1 MDLKRLFGDLLEEIF
16 LWKDRYG
23 DVFYVEI
30 GKNKYIFRIL
40 LRGEYLKIRDLQDH
54 GLMDISDVL
63 LGMCLLYPKYD
74 KREFDNRLAGEID
87 YVVRNIIELSGFS
100 KTDGMLEDIEEERR
114 KIESLD
120 NQILLLI
127 CKAFPHLTPQ
137 DLDKMNYNSIL
148 RYLTL
153 AEAILDVKLSIDKSQ
168 NQNKIDFEKDNVKL
182 KGGKT
187 PPLKKHKRG
196 DIG

>member
-23 DVFYVEI
+23 DVFYAEF
-30 GKNKYIFRIL
+30 GKNRYIFRIL
-40 LRGEYLKIRDLQDH
+40 LRSEYLKIRDLQEH
-54 GLMDISDVL
+54 GLTDISDIL
-63 LGMCLLYPKYD
+63 LKMCLLYPKYD
-74 KREFDNRLAGEID
+74 KEELDDRLAGEID
-87 YVVRNIIELSGFS
+87 CVVRHIIELSGFS
-100 KTDGMLEDIEEERR
+100 KTDGMLGDLEVERK

-127 CKAFPHLTPQ
+127 CKAFPHLTPK

-153 AEAILDVKLSIDKSQ
+153 AEAILDVKLSIDKPK
-168 NQNKIDFEKDNVKL
+168 NQNKIDFEKDNVEL
-182 KGGKT
+182 TGGKT
-187 PPLKKHKRG
+187 LPLKKHKRG